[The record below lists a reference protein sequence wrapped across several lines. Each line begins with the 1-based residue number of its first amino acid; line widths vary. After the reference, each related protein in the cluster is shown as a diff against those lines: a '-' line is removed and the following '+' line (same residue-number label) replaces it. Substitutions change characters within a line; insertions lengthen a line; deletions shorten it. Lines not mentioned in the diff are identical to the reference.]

1 MKLTEHRIQAGLFK
15 WAKLASA
22 HHPELTLLFAIP
34 NGGARDPITGAMLK
48 AEGVKRGV
56 PDLFLP
62 AAAGPFHGLF
72 LEMKTASGRLSP
84 DQQQWQHGLIEQG
97 YACVTAH
104 SLEQAIDTLT
114 RYLTGRLE
122 LPAPVVG

>member
-1 MKLTEHRIQAGLFK
+1 VKLTEHRIQAGLFK

-22 HHPELTLLFAIP
+22 RHPELAFLFAIP
-34 NGGARDPITGAMLK
+34 NGGARDLITGAMLK

-84 DQQQWQHGLIEQG
+84 EQHRWQHSLIEQG

-122 LPAPVVG
+122 LTAQNAR

>member
-1 MKLTEHRIQAGLFK
+1 VKLTEHRIQSGLFK
-15 WAKLASA
+15 WAKLAAA
-22 HHPELTLLFAIP
+22 HHPELALLFAIP

-122 LPAPVVG
+122 LPAQVVG

>member
-22 HHPELTLLFAIP
+22 RHPELALLFAIP

-56 PDLFLP
+56 PDLCLP

-84 DQQQWQHGLIEQG
+84 EQQQWQQQLRAQG
-97 YACVTAH
+97 YACATAH
-104 SLEQAIDTLT
+104 GLEQAIDTLT
-114 RYLTGRLE
+114 SYLTSRLE
-122 LPAPVVG
+122 LPAQITR

>member
-1 MKLTEHRIQAGLFK
+1 VKLTEHRIQAGLFK
-15 WAKLASA
+15 WAKLAAA
-22 HHPELTLLFAIP
+22 HHPELALLFAIP

-62 AAAGPFHGLF
+62 TAVGTYHGLF

-84 DQQQWQHGLIEQG
+84 EQHQWQHGLIEQG

-122 LPAPVVG
+122 LPAQSAR

>member
-1 MKLTEHRIQAGLFK
+1 MKFTEHRIQAGLFK

-22 HHPELTLLFAIP
+22 RHPELALLFAIP

-62 AAAGPFHGLF
+62 TAAGTYHGLF

-84 DQQQWQHGLIEQG
+84 EQQQWHHKLRAQG

-104 SLEQAIDTLT
+104 GLEPAIDTLT

-122 LPAPVVG
+122 RPAPVAG

>member
-22 HHPELTLLFAIP
+22 LHPELALLFAIP

-84 DQQQWQHGLIEQG
+84 EQHQWQRGLIKQG

-114 RYLTGRLE
+114 RYLTDRLE
-122 LPAPVVG
+122 LPAQDAR

>member
-15 WAKLASA
+15 WFKLASA
-22 HHPELTLLFAIP
+22 RHPELALLFAIP

-62 AAAGPFHGLF
+62 AAVGPYHGLF
-72 LEMKTASGRLSP
+72 LEMKTVSGRLSP
-84 DQQQWQHGLIEQG
+84 EQHQWQHGLIEQG

-122 LPAPVVG
+122 LPAPVAG

>member
-22 HHPELTLLFAIP
+22 RHPELALLFAIP

-62 AAAGPFHGLF
+62 TAAGPFHGLF

-122 LPAPVVG
+122 LPAPVAG

>member
-15 WAKLASA
+15 WFKLASA
-22 HHPELTLLFAIP
+22 RHPELALLFAIP

-62 AAAGPFHGLF
+62 SQPGSKS
-72 LEMKTASGRLSP
+72 KT
-84 DQQQWQHGLIEQG
+84 
-97 YACVTAH
+97 
-104 SLEQAIDTLT
+104 
-114 RYLTGRLE
+114 
-122 LPAPVVG
+122 PAPRFRGGGASSWTCKAPSTTCRSSSSA

>member
-1 MKLTEHRIQAGLFK
+1 
-15 WAKLASA
+15 
-22 HHPELTLLFAIP
+22 
-34 NGGARDPITGAMLK
+34 MLK

-62 AAAGPFHGLF
+62 AAIGPYHGLF
-72 LEMKTASGRLSP
+72 LEMKTVSGRLSP
-84 DQQQWQHGLIEQG
+84 EQRQWQNGLIAQC

-122 LPAPVVG
+122 LPALGAR

>member
-22 HHPELTLLFAIP
+22 RHPELALLFAIP

-84 DQQQWQHGLIEQG
+84 DQQQWKHGLIEQG

-114 RYLTGRLE
+114 RYLTGQLE
-122 LPAPVVG
+122 LPDQVAG

>member
-1 MKLTEHRIQAGLFK
+1 VKLTEHRIQAGLFK

-22 HHPELTLLFAIP
+22 RHPELALLFAIP
-34 NGGARDPITGAMLK
+34 NGGARDLITGAMLK

-62 AAAGPFHGLF
+62 TAAGPFHGLF
-72 LEMKTASGRLSP
+72 LEMKTASGRLSHE
-84 DQQQWQHGLIEQG
+84 QHQWQHGLIEQG

-114 RYLTGRLE
+114 HYLTGRLE
-122 LPAPVVG
+122 LPAQDAR